1 MVFIFLIPMELFP
14 TVLVRLLHRVMVQK
28 FDFPTFLFFALCK
41 CALCYCVLFFSSEF
55 FAGNHNGPL
64 NGTLPVSLSSSK
76 LSSATK
82 KISQTTINSS
92 ILQPSFFIP
101 SNSSSNLAGSD
112 TPPITTNS
120 QNSASIKYAMF
131 GLAF

>member
-1 MVFIFLIPMELFP
+1 MVFIFLTPMELFP
-14 TVLVRLLHRVMVQK
+14 TVLVRLLHLVMVQK
-28 FDFPTFLFFALCK
+28 FDFPTFFLCFMQMWPLL
-41 CALCYCVLFFSSEF
+41 LCIVFFSSEF

-82 KISQTTINSS
+82 KISQTTINPSS
-92 ILQPSFFIP
+92 LQPSFFIP
-101 SNSSSNLAGSD
+101 STSSSNLAGSD
-112 TPPITTNS
+112 TPPITINS
-120 QNSASIKYAMF
+120 QTSASIKYAMF